1 MEIPKQY
8 TLVNALLRVFI
19 LNLFHVLWFSGS
31 HTSHIY
37 SRKWIPMKRTMTP
50 LRCKIYLLAA
60 AYINHPP
67 NYTHNITDTRA
78 KQHILKM
85 AKIYSR
91 MGVSLPRSANPLSTF
106 SCVAISAKHSHVIN
120 YKLAS
125 VSLATCMY
133 TCIKSTACHLN
144 KNYMASLGT
153 YFRIGKKQI
162 TYFYVEGL
170 QEDGH

>member
-1 MEIPKQY
+1 M
-8 TLVNALLRVFI
+8 LVNALLRVSI
-19 LNLFHVLWFSGS
+19 LNLLHVLWCSGS

-37 SRKWIPMKRTMTP
+37 SRKWIQMKRTITP

-78 KQHILKM
+78 KQHLLKM
-85 AKIYSR
+85 AKIIYSQ
-91 MGVSLPRSANPLSTF
+91 MGVSPPRSANPLNTF
-106 SCVAISAKHSHVIN
+106 CGMAISAKHSHIII
-120 YKLAS
+120 YKPAF
-125 VSLATCMY
+125 VATCMC

-144 KNYMASLGT
+144 KYYMASLCT
-153 YFRIGKKQI
+153 YFRIGKKQT